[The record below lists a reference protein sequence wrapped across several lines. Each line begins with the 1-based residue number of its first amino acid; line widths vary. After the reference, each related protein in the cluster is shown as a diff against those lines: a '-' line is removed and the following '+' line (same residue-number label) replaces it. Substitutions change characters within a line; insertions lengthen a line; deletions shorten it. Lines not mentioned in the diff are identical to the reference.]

1 MKKSESGFTLI
12 ELIVAA
18 AIASALVGT
27 TGAMTWRI
35 MTDTQRTN
43 DHLTAANS
51 AKAAVFWIGRDT
63 AMADTVTTTSLISP
77 ELLVIRW
84 TDWNYGTNSICNTV
98 TYCVENTTGGIGT
111 LKRFY
116 ERSTGEN
123 STLRIADHIYY
134 NANDT
139 AGTTITSFGD
149 KVLSLKVVSR
159 YGTAQEITESKTY
172 PRPNFLIR

>member
-35 MTDTQRTN
+35 MTDTQRAN
-43 DHLTAANS
+43 DHLTTAHSAEVAA
-51 AKAAVFWIGRDT
+51 FWIGRDT
-63 AMADTVTTTSLISP
+63 AMADTVITTGLVSP
-77 ELLVIRW
+77 ELLTLGW
-84 TDWNYGTNSICNTV
+84 TEWNYGSSSIYHTV
-98 TYCVENTTGGIGT
+98 TYSVENTTDGIGT

-116 ERSTGEN
+116 EKSTGEN

-139 AGTTITSFGD
+139 AGTTITSFGN
-149 KVLSLKVVSR
+149 KVLSLKVISK
-159 YGTAQEITESKTY
+159 YGTAQVTQESKTY